1 MSLAS
6 LAQRIEKAALACGLD
21 QCGII
26 PVEDLAGFGPRLEE
40 RMEKAPASAGFYGNM
55 ARLEDIKT
63 KYPWGRSIVVCTFD
77 YSRYRYPREL
87 QGLYGKSFFLS
98 PEPGGTAGYDLNRF
112 EQFLTETGIR
122 WEGGNHVGF
131 GGVGPLRYEAMKA
144 GLGIIRKNNFFYT
157 ENGSYVSLF
166 SYLIDQPCT
175 LIHQPN
181 IPPCAESCTLCQRAC
196 KTKALCAP
204 YTMDPGNCVS
214 FLTTFGKGNV
224 PEHLDEG
231 MLEEWICGCDN
242 CQDACPYS
250 HGGTR
255 NRSLVLILHCAIH
268 GNRLIGGQCYRNF
281 RSVSFAEFH
290 CPAAVCHAILFEG
303 IIVQHNFVIQGGA
316 GIGHGDVGSIS
327 LQLFPVLVP
336 VNGV

>member
-1 MSLAS
+1 MNLAS
-6 LAQRIEKAALACGLD
+6 LAQRIEKAALSCGLD

-26 PVEDLAGFGPRLEE
+26 PVDDLMGFGTRLEE

-55 ARLEDIKT
+55 ARLENIKA
-63 KYPWGRSIVVCTFD
+63 KYPWGRSIVVYTFD

-98 PEPGGTAGYDLNRF
+98 PEPGGTAGYDLNWF

-166 SYLIDQPCT
+166 CYLIDQPCS
-175 LIHQPN
+175 LIHHPN
-181 IPPCAESCTLCQRAC
+181 IPPCAESCTLCQKAC

-204 YTMDPGNCVS
+204 YTLNPGNCVS
-214 FLTTFGKGNV
+214 FLTTFGKGNI

-242 CQDACPYS
+242 CQDTCP
-250 HGGTR
+250 H
-255 NRSLVLILHCAIH
+255 NRKHNWERGEAFSDLKELAPRLTPEALLEQSDAFLSQHVIPKTDLHLQPEDMDVLRHNARRAL
-268 GNRLIGGQCYRNF
+268 RF
-281 RSVSFAEFH
+281 RES
-290 CPAAVCHAILFEG
+290 
-303 IIVQHNFVIQGGA
+303 Q
-316 GIGHGDVGSIS
+316 
-327 LQLFPVLVP
+327 
-336 VNGV
+336 

>member
-26 PVEDLAGFGPRLEE
+26 PVEDLAGFGTRLEE
-40 RMEKAPASAGFYGNM
+40 RMEKVPTSAGFYGNM
-55 ARLEDIKT
+55 ARLEDIKA

-175 LIHQPN
+175 LIHHPD
-181 IPPCAESCTLCQRAC
+181 IPPCAESCTLCQKAC

-224 PEHLDEG
+224 PEHLDER

-242 CQDACPYS
+242 CQDACPFNRRHNWEVGDS
-250 HGGTR
+250 FSDLEALAPRLTPEALLEQSDAFLVQRIIPKTDHHLQPEDIGVLRR
-255 NRSLVLILHCAIH
+255 NAQRAL
-268 GNRLIGGQCYRNF
+268 RF
-281 RSVSFAEFH
+281 REK
-290 CPAAVCHAILFEG
+290 
-303 IIVQHNFVIQGGA
+303 Q
-316 GIGHGDVGSIS
+316 
-327 LQLFPVLVP
+327 
-336 VNGV
+336 

>member
-6 LAQRIEKAALACGLD
+6 LAQRIEKAALSCGLD

-26 PVEDLAGFGPRLEE
+26 PVDDLMGFGTRLEE

-55 ARLEDIKT
+55 ARLGDIKS
-63 KYPWGRSIVVCTFD
+63 KYPWGKSIVVCTFD

-87 QGLYGKSFFLS
+87 QGRYGKSFFLS
-98 PEPGGTAGYDLNRF
+98 PEPGGTAGYDLTRF
-112 EQFLTETGIR
+112 EKFLTEAGIR
-122 WEGGNHVGF
+122 WEGGNHVGH
-131 GGVGPLRYEAMKA
+131 GGVGPLRYEAVKA

-175 LIHQPN
+175 LIHHPN

-204 YTMDPGNCVS
+204 YTLNPGNCVS
-214 FLTTFGKGNV
+214 FLTTFGKGNI

-242 CQDACPYS
+242 CQDACP
-250 HGGTR
+250 H
-255 NRSLVLILHCAIH
+255 NRRHNWNAGDSFSDLEALAPRLTPEALLEQSDAFLSQHVIPKTDLHLQPEDMDVLRHNARRAL
-268 GNRLIGGQCYRNF
+268 RF
-281 RSVSFAEFH
+281 RDK
-290 CPAAVCHAILFEG
+290 
-303 IIVQHNFVIQGGA
+303 Q
-316 GIGHGDVGSIS
+316 
-327 LQLFPVLVP
+327 
-336 VNGV
+336 

>member
-1 MSLAS
+1 MNHAS
-6 LAQRIEKAALACGLD
+6 LAQKIEKAALACGLD

-40 RMEKAPASAGFYGNM
+40 RVEKVPASAGFYGNM

-77 YSRYRYPREL
+77 FSRYQYPQEL
-87 QGLYGKSFFLS
+87 QGRYGKSFFLS
-98 PEPGGTAGYDLNRF
+98 PEPSGTAGYDLNWF

-144 GLGIIRKNNFFYT
+144 RLGIIRKNNFFYT

-166 SYLIDQPCT
+166 SYLIDQPCS
-175 LIHQPN
+175 LIHHPN
-181 IPPCAESCTLCQRAC
+181 IPPCAESCTLCQKAC

-204 YTMDPGNCVS
+204 YTLNPGNCVS
-214 FLTTFGKGNV
+214 FLTTFGKGNI

-242 CQDACPYS
+242 CQDACP
-250 HGGTR
+250 H
-255 NRSLVLILHCAIH
+255 NRKHNWERGEAFSDLKELAPRLTPEALLEQSDAFLSQHVIPKTDLHLQSEDMDVLRHNARRAL
-268 GNRLIGGQCYRNF
+268 RF
-281 RSVSFAEFH
+281 RDK
-290 CPAAVCHAILFEG
+290 
-303 IIVQHNFVIQGGA
+303 Q
-316 GIGHGDVGSIS
+316 
-327 LQLFPVLVP
+327 
-336 VNGV
+336 